1 MCKIFVFIGSSGSG
15 KTEIRDRVSYVEN
28 RIVTTTT
35 RHPRHNEVDG
45 VDYNFVAKSKFDK
58 AALIEKDEKYGNYYG
73 LEKKEVE
80 EKFKN
85 GNCFAILTHSGY
97 IELKKVYGEDVVG
110 IFIDTSLEDLNKML
124 SGRGEEDIS
133 KRLSTYKRDR
143 DNIDDYEY
151 VVKNKYSKLQEAID
165 KVESIITGES
175 KYSSLRFF

>member
-15 KTEIRDRVSYVEN
+15 KTEIRKRVSHVEN

-35 RHPRHNEVDG
+35 RHPRQNEVDR
-45 VDYNFVAKSKFDK
+45 VDYNFVTKSKFDQ
-58 AALIEKDEKYGNYYG
+58 AALIEKDEKYGNCYG

-80 EKFKN
+80 SKFTN

-97 IELKKVYGEDVVG
+97 IELKKVYGEDVIG
-110 IFIDTSLEDLNKML
+110 IFIDTPMEDLKKML
-124 SGRGEEDIS
+124 GGRGEEDVL
-133 KRLSTYKRDR
+133 KRLSTYKSDR

-151 VVKNKYSKLQEAID
+151 VVENKYSKLQEAID

-175 KYSSLRFF
+175 KYSRL